1 MEIKKWEKAAS
12 SQSADENEII
22 LEQILTKCFMSKPY
36 LTANQGKWKPLEP
49 MRTGSINM
57 WRASRENTRDHV
69 ANKLESDWVF

>member
-36 LTANQGKWKPLEP
+36 LTANQGK
-49 MRTGSINM
+49 
-57 WRASRENTRDHV
+57 
-69 ANKLESDWVF
+69 